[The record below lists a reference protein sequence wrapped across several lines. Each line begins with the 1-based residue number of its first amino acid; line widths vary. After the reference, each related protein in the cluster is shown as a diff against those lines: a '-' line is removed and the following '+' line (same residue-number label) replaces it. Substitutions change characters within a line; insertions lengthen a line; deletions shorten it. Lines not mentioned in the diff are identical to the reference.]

1 VSRVGPFRRAP
12 FQVLVFPYRLS
23 ADRTLE
29 VAVFQ
34 RANGG
39 HWQGIAGGGDEG
51 ETPERAARR
60 EAFEEAGIATPEGWL
75 ALRPVLSVPVS
86 VIRPAERK
94 HWPRWLSVIP
104 CYPFAVAAGT
114 EPVRLSPEHT
124 HFRWTSIDEARAV
137 VRWDN
142 DRIALTALAEAL
154 RPLPAG
160 PP

>member
-1 VSRVGPFRRAP
+1 MSRATSGRRAP
-12 FQVLVFPYRLS
+12 FQVLVFPYRV
-23 ADRTLE
+23 APDRPIE

-39 HWQGIAGGGDEG
+39 YWQGIAGGGDEG

-60 EAFEEAGIATPEGWL
+60 EASEEAGIEAAEGWI
-75 ALRPVLSVPVS
+75 ALKPLLSVPVN

-104 CYPFAVAAGT
+104 CYPFAVAAGD
-114 EPVRLSPEHT
+114 EPIRLSPEHT
-124 HFRWTSIDEARAV
+124 QFRWTSIDDARAL

-142 DRIALTALAEAL
+142 DRVALTALAEML
-154 RPLPAG
+154 RSRPAG
-160 PP
+160 PA